1 MPAARRLLT
10 VALAMMLAVLAAS
23 GDARAADTGLSNHAV
38 YHDGPTGRLLVGGHW
53 SYRMDPDNQG
63 LGAHYE
69 RDAGSAGWAPVRIP
83 FNWNA
88 KDNREDTPSIGWFRA
103 KFSAPSSGRW
113 NVRFESVA
121 GKASVWLNG
130 RFIGSHDGAY
140 LPFELRALSLRKG
153 KNRLTVRVDTH
164 HTAGDLTFWNTDKT
178 TGQARY
184 GWWNFGGISREV
196 YLRRIDHLD
205 ISHIAAVPKVRC
217 IPECTASLRVT
228 ATLKSLTSHPWGAW
242 IRVRVGTRLITFH
255 PRRLG
260 AGRSVTLSTTL
271 PMPRPRLWSP
281 EHPSLYPVRT
291 RAYVDDRAT
300 KGQPVAGVDL
310 NVGLRTLRRDSTG
323 RLFLND
329 QPLLLHGAS
338 HHEDTRNVGSAWGT
352 AQWETVAR
360 DYLALH
366 ANVVRSHYPLHPAFL
381 ELCDRLGLLVWDE
394 VPVYQTP
401 NATLNLASA
410 RRKALDWDRAMVARD
425 HNHASVFTY
434 AVSNELNAEIG
445 PGQAAYLDSAVTL
458 IRQADPT
465 RFVAIDRY
473 SDGRYRSFP
482 VLKRFDLQG
491 INEYFGW
498 YGGKTPDAGS
508 FLDKYHAIFPGQ
520 AIAIT
525 EFGAEANRSGDV
537 AQKGTYEFQQQFLHD
552 HLAIFAQRPY
562 VAGAMVWALRDFRVH
577 PAWSGAN
584 PKPTPP
590 WNMKGLIDRFTGPKP
605 AFQTVSD
612 VYAGIKNGA
621 WPAGLAATA
630 PPATKST
637 SRLSP
642 DSPAFGPSP

>member
-1 MPAARRLLT
+1 
-10 VALAMMLAVLAAS
+10 MMLVVLAAS
-23 GDARAADTGLSNHAV
+23 GDARAADTGLSSHAV
-38 YHDGPTGRLLVGGHW
+38 YHDGPTGRLLIGGHW
-53 SYRMDPDNQG
+53 SYRMDPDDQG

-69 RDAGSAGWAPVRIP
+69 RDAGSAGWAPVGIP

-88 KDNREDTPSIGWFRA
+88 KDNTYDAPSIGWFRA
-103 KFSAPSSGRW
+103 KFTAPSTGRW
-113 NVRFESVA
+113 NVRFESVT
-121 GKASVWLNG
+121 GRASVWLNG

-153 KNRLTVRVDTH
+153 SNQLTVRVDTH
-164 HTAGDLTFWNTDKT
+164 HTSRDLTFWNADPV
-178 TGQARY
+178 TGRPRY

-196 YLRRIDHLD
+196 YLRHLDHLD
-205 ISHIAAVPKVRC
+205 ISQIAAVPTVRC
-217 IPECTASLRVT
+217 APACTASLRVT
-228 ATLKSLTSHPWGAW
+228 ATLKSLTSRRWRAW
-242 IRVRVGTRLITFH
+242 IKVRVGKRLITFH
-255 PRRLG
+255 PRQLG

-271 PMPRPRLWSP
+271 PMPNPRLWSP

-310 NVGLRTLRRDSTG
+310 NVGLRTLRRNSAG

-329 QPLLLHGAS
+329 KPLLLHGAS
-338 HHEDTRNVGSAWGT
+338 HHEDTRNAGSAWGT
-352 AQWETVAR
+352 SQWNTVAN

-401 NATLNLASA
+401 NSTWNNPA
-410 RRKALDWDRAMVARD
+410 RIRQGISWDRAMVERD

-434 AVSNELNAEIG
+434 AVSNELNADITA
-445 PGQAAYLDSAVTL
+445 GQAAYLDGAVTA
-458 IRQADPT
+458 IRAADPT

-482 VLKRFDLQG
+482 VLKRFDLHG
-491 INEYFGW
+491 INDYFGW
-498 YGGKTPDAGS
+498 YGGTTAQSGS
-508 FLDKYHAIFPGQ
+508 FLDKYHATFPAQ

-525 EFGAEANRSGDV
+525 EVGAEANRSGDV
-537 AQKGTYEFQQQFLHD
+537 TQKGTYEFQQQYLHD
-552 HLAIFAQRPY
+552 QLAIFAQRPY
-562 VAGAMVWALRDFRVH
+562 IAGAMIWALRDFRVQ
-577 PAWSGAN
+577 PGWAGGN

-612 VYAGIKNGA
+612 VYAGIRDGV

-630 PPATKST
+630 PVAKSA

-642 DSPAFGPSP
+642 NSPAFGPSP